1 MPKMLTVEEVAAALH
16 ISNQTAQRYVRE
28 GKLPA
33 RKIGRR
39 YLIPED
45 AVEGLLEPKAEPPT
59 GGEAQS

>member
-16 ISNQTAQRYVRE
+16 ISNQTAQRYVRT

-33 RKIGRR
+33 SKVGRR
-39 YLIPED
+39 YLIPEN
-45 AVEGLLEPKAEPPT
+45 AVEGLLEPKQMPPI